1 VEGRHCGWRR
11 RGREGHRGWGWVAA
25 WEGERGAKGGEAIYI
40 GRVRWGC
47 GVVGRGRWA
56 GWSGC
61 GVEMVDWGEGVG
73 EVGRRASGT
82 GGLRR
87 EPTSWLSAKGT
98 LC

>member
-1 VEGRHCGWRR
+1 
-11 RGREGHRGWGWVAA
+11 
-25 WEGERGAKGGEAIYI
+25 
-40 GRVRWGC
+40 
-47 GVVGRGRWA
+47 VGRGRWA
-56 GWSGC
+56 GWVGY
-61 GVEMVDWGEGVG
+61 GVEMVGRGEGVG